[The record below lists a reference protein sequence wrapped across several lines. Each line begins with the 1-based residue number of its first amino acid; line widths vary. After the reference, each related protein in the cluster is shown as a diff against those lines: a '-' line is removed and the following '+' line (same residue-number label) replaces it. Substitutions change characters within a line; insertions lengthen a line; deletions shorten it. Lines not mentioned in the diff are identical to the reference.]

1 MQFDEKNQ
9 FNGNSKE
16 KMERA
21 EIWEKE
27 ENQLKFGIVF
37 AYGYPITIIL
47 DLGIQQIQDLGR
59 LKNLCI
65 FIGIFITGFR
75 YGYPT

>member
-16 KMERA
+16 KMEGA

-37 AYGYPITIIL
+37 ACLWVSNNHY
-47 DLGIQQIQDLGR
+47 
-59 LKNLCI
+59 
-65 FIGIFITGFR
+65 IGSGHPTNTRSGTVEKLMYIYR
-75 YGYPT
+75 YFYNRI